1 MLYTQAP
8 STWPTGSKPTLRIAA
23 NSSEVRAEPQV
34 PLRRISAIRASA
46 AAGSF
51 SLTMSRLIARRGH
64 LVLRVPFFV
73 SALHRFHRAGGL
85 LLGRI
90 LPEPVLA
97 RGRTVILFH
106 RVVLEASPPLL
117 SLFAAHPHS
126 TLH

>member
-46 AAGSF
+46 AAGSS
-51 SLTMSRLIARRGH
+51 SLTWSRLMARRSH

-73 SALHRFHRAGGL
+73 SALHRFQRAGGL
-85 LLGRI
+85 LGGVEGT
-90 LPEPVLA
+90 EPVLA
-97 RGRTVILFH
+97 RSG
-106 RVVLEASPPLL
+106 
-117 SLFAAHPHS
+117 
-126 TLH
+126 

>member
-23 NSSEVRAEPQV
+23 NSSDVRAEPQV

-46 AAGSF
+46 AAGSS
-51 SLTMSRLIARRGH
+51 SLTLSRLIARRGH

-73 SALHRFHRAGGL
+73 SALHGFQRAGGL

-90 LPEPVLA
+90 RPEPVLA
-97 RGRTVILFH
+97 RGGTVVVLYG
-106 RVVLEASPPLL
+106 VVLEAVPPLL
-117 SLFAAHPHS
+117 SVFTVHAH
-126 TLH
+126 